1 MQNNSIICFF
11 AVGVLLEQLIP
22 LISERQHLERENR
35 SMWAAAQVSN
45 NSIFSISLISPSPTA
60 SALSTSYI

>member
-35 SMWAAAQVSN
+35 STQAAAQVSN
-45 NSIFSISLISPSPTA
+45 SSIFSISLISPSPTA